1 MYIHPAPFMNCPKS
15 WCIHFWVHICMGSF
29 CAATSFFIQDLLHF
43 LHGTRNHANL
53 WCAHPPPL
61 LLPLES
67 IPVLLQ
73 SVVVHILISF
83 CTRAHTIKLDAV
95 EYADSLFCMVLRYN
109 SMQNIQLVYFHPPN
123 FTVIFLRLKSK
134 YEISGCKRRNW
145 QACAFEYIL
154 LKSDFFQSSN
164 PNLLSKP

>member
-1 MYIHPAPFMNCPKS
+1 MGALCGISEAYLPRAPMYIHPAPFMNCPKS

-29 CAATSFFIQDLLHF
+29 CAATSFFIYDVR
-43 LHGTRNHANL
+43 T
-53 WCAHPPPL
+53 PPPL

-134 YEISGCKRRNW
+134 YEISGCKRRN
-145 QACAFEYIL
+145 
-154 LKSDFFQSSN
+154 
-164 PNLLSKP
+164 